1 MSGILHNR
9 YLLYVVFIIALA
21 DFLYLGSIRDMT
33 SVFVFVL
40 IGLLVSFFNKN
51 MIVVLSS
58 ATVIANVLK
67 YGGINQRL
75 VVEGFEEGI
84 EDEDKDKD
92 KHEDKHEDK
101 DKDKHEDKD
110 KDKHEDKDKDKHED
124 KDKKKEQTKSEDTE
138 SKKTEEFGQDKNVV
152 YTSVDDMAIT
162 EQDKMMIA
170 NEKLLERMNK
180 YKPLLD
186 TLQGLTKNMAIMKG
200 VASSVSELKEDIAKD
215 EKGKKE

>member
-1 MSGILHNR
+1 MSSILHNR
-9 YLLYVVFIIALA
+9 YLLYTVFIIALI

-51 MIVVLSS
+51 MIIVLSS
-58 ATVIANVLK
+58 AIIVANVLK

-75 VVEGFEEGI
+75 VIEGFEEGL
-84 EDEDKDKD
+84 DE
-92 KHEDKHEDK
+92 EE
-101 DKDKHEDKD
+101 ETPAPT
-110 KDKHEDKDKDKHED
+110 
-124 KDKKKEQTKSEDTE
+124 KKAKSEDTDDKE
-138 SKKTEEFGQDKNVV
+138 EPDTEEPKKKPSKKEEFGQDKEVV
-152 YTSVDDMAIT
+152 YTSVDDMAISQ
-162 EQDKMMIA
+162 QDKMLLA

-215 EKGKKE
+215 EKENKVKKE

>member
-9 YLLYVVFIIALA
+9 YLLYTVFIIALA
-21 DFLYLGSIRDMT
+21 DFLYLGSIHDMT

-51 MIVVLSS
+51 MIIVLSS
-58 ATVIANVLK
+58 GMIVANVLK

-75 VVEGFEEGI
+75 VIEGFEEGVDEEVEEPEEKVKVKDKVEVEI
-84 EDEDKDKD
+84 EDETPK
-92 KHEDKHEDK
+92 
-101 DKDKHEDKD
+101 
-110 KDKHEDKDKDKHED
+110 
-124 KDKKKEQTKSEDTE
+124 KDKKTT
-138 SKKTEEFGQDKNVV
+138 KKTSETKEEFGQDKNVV
-152 YTSVDDMAIT
+152 YTSVDDMAIS
-162 EQDKMMIA
+162 EQDKMMLA

-200 VASSVSELKEDIAKD
+200 IATSASELKEDIAKD
-215 EKGKKE
+215 EKKQKKE

>member
-9 YLLYVVFIIALA
+9 YLLYAVFIIALV

-58 ATVIANVLK
+58 AIIVANVLK

-75 VVEGFEEGI
+75 VVEGFEEGA
-84 EDEDKDKD
+84 EDDDVTEEQEQEQDVKPTK
-92 KHEDKHEDK
+92 KSKSEET
-101 DKDKHEDKD
+101 
-110 KDKHEDKDKDKHED
+110 
-124 KDKKKEQTKSEDTE
+124 DKKSEETDKKDSKTKE
-138 SKKTEEFGQDKNVV
+138 SKEEFGQDKEVV
-152 YTSVDDMAIT
+152 YTSVDDMAISQ
-162 EQDKMMIA
+162 QDKMMLA

-186 TLQGLTKNMAIMKG
+186 TLQGLTKKHGDYEGSRFI
-200 VASSVSELKEDIAKD
+200 SIRIERRYSQR
-215 EKGKKE
+215 

>member
-1 MSGILHNR
+1 MSSILHNR
-9 YLLYVVFIIALA
+9 YLLYTVFIIALI

-51 MIVVLSS
+51 MIIVLSS
-58 ATVIANVLK
+58 AIIVANVLK

-75 VVEGFEEGI
+75 VIEGFEEGV
-84 EDEDKDKD
+84 DEEEETPAPTKKAKSKDTDDKEEPDTEEPD
-92 KHEDKHEDK
+92 TEEP
-101 DKDKHEDKD
+101 
-110 KDKHEDKDKDKHED
+110 
-124 KDKKKEQTKSEDTE
+124 KKKP
-138 SKKTEEFGQDKNVV
+138 SKKEEFGQDKEVV
-152 YTSVDDMAIT
+152 YTSVDDMAISQ
-162 EQDKMMIA
+162 QDKMLLA

-215 EKGKKE
+215 EKENKVKKE

>member
-1 MSGILHNR
+1 MSTILHNR
-9 YLLYVVFIIALA
+9 YLLYTVFIIALI

-51 MIVVLSS
+51 MIIILSS
-58 ATVIANVLK
+58 ALIVANVLK

-75 VVEGFEEGI
+75 VIEGFEE
-84 EDEDKDKD
+84 EVDEEEEKPKPTPT
-92 KHEDKHEDK
+92 
-101 DKDKHEDKD
+101 
-110 KDKHEDKDKDKHED
+110 
-124 KDKKKEQTKSEDTE
+124 KKAKSEDTE
-138 SKKTEEFGQDKNVV
+138 EETETEEPKKKPSKKEEFGQDKEVV
-152 YTSVDDMAIT
+152 YTSVDDMAISQ
-162 EQDKMMIA
+162 QDKMMLA

-200 VASSVSELKEDIAKD
+200 VVSSANELKEDIAKD
-215 EKGKKE
+215 EKEKKVNKE